1 MLFKYFLE
9 IKNRIFLIFLTWFFT
24 VLVCYCYKET
34 LLFFLIKFN
43 PVVYKTYS
51 FYFITTNL
59 LDLFNVYL
67 KISFFLS
74 YQVTLFVSL
83 YHILLFFYTALFKY
97 ELNILKYSF
106 LLSII
111 CYCITL
117 IIFNLYILPNIW
129 AFFLSYQ
136 TNQLEKG
143 LNIFFE
149 AQITEYVRFYIESCW
164 SFIIINQVFVLIFV
178 CLNFVKDKIIFIKKT
193 RKLIYASFLVF
204 STIITPPDIISQV
217 IVSLLLMLFYE
228 AILLFLIVKF

>member
-149 AQITEYVRFYIESCW
+149 AQITEYARFYIESCW

>member
-228 AILLFLIVKF
+228 VILLFLIVKF